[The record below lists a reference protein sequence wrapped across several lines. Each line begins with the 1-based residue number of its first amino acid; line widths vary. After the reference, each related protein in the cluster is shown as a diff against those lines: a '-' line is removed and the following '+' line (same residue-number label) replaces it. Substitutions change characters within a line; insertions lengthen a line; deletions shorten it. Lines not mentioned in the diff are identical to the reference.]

1 MKVQG
6 YRPAALAVVSMAFIG
21 VACGG
26 GGGGGSYSSAPTTS
40 TGGTTTT
47 TTTGNAAAIVRI
59 SGAGASPR
67 DVRVEVGQQVMFV
80 NDDSRSHEMLSDP
93 HPLHTGCP
101 EINDVGELAP
111 GQSRMTAIFRASRNC
126 GFHDNRQDTNAA
138 LRGTI
143 VVGQGG
149 DPGTGY

>member
-1 MKVQG
+1 MKLEAF
-6 YRPAALAVVSMAFIG
+6 RRAALVTASIAL
-21 VACGG
+21 ASCGG

-40 TGGTTTT
+40 TGGSTTTGG
-47 TTTGNAAAIVRI
+47 GNAAAIVRI
-59 SGAGASPR
+59 SANGASPR

-80 NDDSRSHEMLSDP
+80 NDDGRSHEMLSDP

-101 EINDVGELAP
+101 EINDVGELGP
-111 GQSRMTAIFRASRNC
+111 GQSKMTAIFRASRSC

>member
-1 MKVQG
+1 MKRQG
-6 YRPAALAVVSMAFIG
+6 YRPAALAVLATAIIG
-21 VACGG
+21 AACGG
-26 GGGGGSYSSAPTTS
+26 GGGGGGYSSAPTTS
-40 TGGTTTT
+40 TGGTTTN
-47 TTTGNAAAIVRI
+47 GANAAAIVRI

-101 EINDVGELAP
+101 EINDVGDLAP

>member
-1 MKVQG
+1 MKSHG
-6 YRPAALAVVSMAFIG
+6 SRAALVTASIALA

-26 GGGGGSYSSAPTTS
+26 GGGGSSAPTTPSAGAS
-40 TGGTTTT
+40 TGG
-47 TTTGNAAAIVRI
+47 NSPAAAIIRVSA
-59 SGAGASPR
+59 SGVSPR
-67 DVRVEVGQQVMFV
+67 DVRVEVGQQVMFI
-80 NDDSRSHEMLSDP
+80 NDDTRSHEMLSDP
-93 HPLHTGCP
+93 HPVHTSCP
-101 EINDVGELAP
+101 EINDVGDLAP
-111 GQSRMTAIFRASRNC
+111 GQSKMTSTFRASRNC